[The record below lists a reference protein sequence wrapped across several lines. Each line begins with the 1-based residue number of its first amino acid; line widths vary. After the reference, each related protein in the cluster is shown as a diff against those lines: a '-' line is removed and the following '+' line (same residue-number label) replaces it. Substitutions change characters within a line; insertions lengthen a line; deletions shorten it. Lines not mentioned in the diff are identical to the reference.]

1 MSESP
6 SDLLAEVKPVETT
19 PVEEVKSE
27 EPVEEAKPEEV
38 KTEEPVVEAK
48 PVSVPVNEVII
59 PKKWNAPPA
68 HKHNKIILLLMI
80 KNESKIIQR
89 CLQHALPHV
98 DAVAILDTGSTDNTV
113 ELCTQFLT
121 PRGKPFKIAV
131 EPFKT
136 FGYNRT
142 VSFQNAQALCTE
154 LGWDAE
160 KTYAMAVDAD
170 MNIQPAASFKDFQLT
185 SNGYTV
191 IQSNG
196 NLKYYNTRFM
206 KCGHPWKCVG
216 ATHEYWSGD
225 PTSKIPNDVFYIDDK
240 NDGGCKS
247 DKFERDVRLLTEEVK
262 EDPNNPR
269 AHFYLGQSLKDLG
282 RFKESIVHYKRRIEI
297 GGWREEV
304 WYSHYQIAKCYELMK
319 DPLKME
325 LWMNKAF
332 QYHSTRAEPLYYLTR
347 YFREK
352 SDHYKSYHYYLKGR
366 HIPYP
371 KDDVLFIE
379 DQVYNGMFE
388 YENTILACY
397 VAGKTRQDSL
407 LDVVNYIN
415 NGTPHYIHNVWDN
428 LHYYTE
434 PLTSSTYKGEY
445 MRLPFK
451 DFEEYKVSSCS
462 ILPYSSTDPNRRFI
476 MNTRYVNYSID
487 EKGLYHMR
495 DPNQHVKT
503 RNGVTFLNES
513 GYPTEDVKM
522 IKEEMQSYPS
532 NIFGLED
539 VRLFWQNGRLRFSA
553 SSKNIVNNG
562 HIVIAVGDY
571 IPDQQRITNVSVV
584 HGPYTSECEKNW
596 IAVPSTSLTH
606 IEAAK
611 GKLNFIYGWGPMEI
625 GAVKQLPDGKQKLEI
640 HTKYTTPHIF
650 NRFRGSSPLCEY
662 NGALYCV
669 VHFVKYASTRHYY
682 HSVIRFNRDT
692 LRPEAYAL
700 PFSFCDPK
708 IEYCVGFHIKD
719 GLCWFVFSRND
730 CDPSMIRAPLANL
743 RMLSL

>member
-1 MSESP
+1 MSESIP
-6 SDLLAEVKPVETT
+6 SDPK
-19 PVEEVKSE
+19 
-27 EPVEEAKPEEV
+27 
-38 KTEEPVVEAK
+38 
-48 PVSVPVNEVII
+48 PVNEVIV
-59 PKKWNAPPA
+59 PPR
-68 HKHNKIILLLMI
+68 KPCTSTPVHNTNRIILNLMI

-89 CLQHALPHV
+89 CLQHAFPYV
-98 DAVAILDTGSTDNTV
+98 DAISILDTGSTDDTV
-113 ELCTQFLT
+113 ARCELFLKKK
-121 PRGKPFKIAV
+121 GKPYQIST
-131 EPFKT
+131 EPFKN

-142 VSFQNAQALCTE
+142 ISFQKSQELCTSLE
-154 LGWDAE
+154 WDAD
-160 KTYAMAVDAD
+160 KTYALSIDAD
-170 MNIQPAASFKDFQLT
+170 MNLVVSNTFKDFSMT
-185 SNGYTV
+185 ANGYTV
-191 IQSNG
+191 IQANG
-196 NLKYYNTRFM
+196 HIKYDNTRL
-206 KCGHPWKCVG
+206 KQLSKPWKCVG
-216 ATHEYWSGD
+216 GTHEYWDLGS
-225 PTSKIPNDVFYIDDK
+225 TSRIPYDVLHIDDK

-247 DKFERDVRLLTEEVK
+247 DKFERDVRLLRADIEEN
-262 EDPNNPR
+262 PTNPR
-269 AHFYLGQSLKDLG
+269 AHYYLGQSLKDLG
-282 RFKESIVHYKRRIEI
+282 RFEEAIEMFKKRIEL
-297 GGWREEV
+297 GGWFEEIF
-304 WYSHYQIAKCYELMK
+304 YAHYQIGKCYDHLQK
-319 DPLKME
+319 PLEME

-332 QYHSTRAEPLYYLTR
+332 EYRPQRAEPIYHLTR

-352 SDHYKSYHYYLKGR
+352 SQHYKAYHYYMKGR
-366 HIPYP
+366 DIPYP
-371 KDDVLFIE
+371 KDDLLFIE
-379 DQVYNGMFE
+379 NAVYEGMFA

-397 VAGKTRQDSL
+397 INGKTRQDGL
-407 LDVVNYIN
+407 NDVISYIN
-415 NGTPHYIHNVWDN
+415 RGTQHYLHNVWDN

-451 DFEEYKVSSCS
+451 DYEEYKVSSCS
-462 ILPYSSTDPNRRFI
+462 ILPYSSTDANRRFI

-487 EKGLYHMR
+487 DKGLYHMR

-513 GYPTEDVKM
+513 GYPTEDVKI

-584 HGPYTSECEKNW
+584 NGPYTSECEKNW
-596 IAVPSTSLTH
+596 IAIPSTSLDH

-625 GAVKQLPDGKQKLEI
+625 GAVQQQADGKQKLEI

-669 VHFVKYASTRHYY
+669 VHFVKYAQTRHYY
-682 HSVIRFNRDT
+682 HSVIRFNRET

-700 PFSFCDPK
+700 PFSFCEPK

-719 GLCWFVFSRND
+719 GMGWFVFSRND
-730 CDPSMIRAPLANL
+730 CDPSMIRAPMANL
-743 RMLSL
+743 RMLSI